1 MTAPTTTRGFAT
13 LEQPR
18 SPLHTF
24 RGGFTGFGI
33 SLAIAILSMGAVL
46 FVDLPNPIL
55 GVLVI
60 VLGIAFTLVGVPV
73 GIAMLGSALVG
84 LWAIGGT
91 RVLTST
97 LEQAVFGAADSWSYS
112 VIPLFV
118 LMGTLL
124 WKSGLTASAFEAARQ
139 WLGNVPGGLAV
150 ATNFAGAGLAAGS
163 GSTIG
168 ITYALGRVAIPEMM
182 KANYRPSL
190 AVGTVAAAGA
200 LGQIIPPSLLL
211 VIYAGA
217 ASVPVGPQ
225 LLAGIVPGVI
235 LAGMFAIMIA
245 SRAAADPTLAP
256 KADLSDVTWGTRMRA
271 LVGITP
277 VVIVVLVVVGGLF
290 LGVFTA
296 TESAAFGMLA
306 ALVLGGFNVLKKEG
320 SWKAVASML
329 KASAIPTL
337 ASTASIFLLIL
348 GIEVLTRTLALSQV
362 ASSLAQIIV
371 DFELGRVE
379 LLLLLIVF
387 YLILGMFMDELAMM
401 LLTIPILIGPV
412 QAVGVDPIWFGVF
425 LVLMAEIGML
435 MPPLGILPFIVHR
448 IASDKA
454 VNLGREIKL
463 TEVFKGVTWFA
474 VTALVLVVILIFIPD
489 VVTWLPGVSAAR

>member
-1 MTAPTTTRGFAT
+1 MSASLPLSTRST
-13 LEQPR
+13 RTQ
-18 SPLHTF
+18 SPFRHH
-24 RGGFTGFGI
+24 RGGAIGFGI
-33 SLAIAILSMGAVL
+33 SLAATLLSTGLILFA
-46 FVDLPNPIL
+46 DLPNQML

-60 VLGIAFTLVGVPV
+60 VLGIALTLVGVPV
-73 GIAMLGSALVG
+73 GMAMLGSALIG
-84 LWAIGGT
+84 LWAIGGS
-91 RVLTST
+91 RVVTST
-97 LEQAVFGAADSWSYS
+97 MQQAAFGSADSWSYS

-168 ITYALGRVAIPEMM
+168 ITFALGRVAIPEMM
-182 KANYRPSL
+182 RAGYRPSL

-217 ASVPVGPQ
+217 ASVPAGPQ
-225 LLAGIVPGVI
+225 LLAGIVPGII
-235 LAGMFAIMIA
+235 LAVMFAIMIA
-245 SRAAADPTLAP
+245 ARAAASPSLAP
-256 KADLSDVTWGTRMRA
+256 RADLRDVTWATRVRS
-271 LVGITP
+271 LGGIVP
-277 VVIVVLVVVGGLF
+277 IAAVVVLVVGGLLF
-290 LGVFTA
+290 GFFTA
-296 TESAAFGMLA
+296 TESAAIGAVA
-306 ALVLGGFNVLKKEG
+306 ALAFGTVNVLTRQR
-320 SWKAVASML
+320 SWRAVGRMVKDS
-329 KASAIPTL
+329 IVPTL
-337 ASTASIFLLIL
+337 ASTGSIFLLIL

-362 ASSLAQIIV
+362 ASSLAQLIV
-371 DFELGRVE
+371 DLGLGRVE

-387 YLILGMFMDELAMM
+387 YLVLGMFMDELAMM

-412 QAVGVDPIWFGVF
+412 QEVGVDPIWFGVF

-448 IASDKA
+448 IASDRA
-454 VNLGREIKL
+454 VNLGTDIPL
-463 TEVFKGVTWFA
+463 TTVFKGVIWFA
-474 VTALVLVVILIFIPD
+474 ATALVLVLLIIFVPD
-489 VVTWLPGVSAAR
+489 LVTWLPEMSAAR